1 MEAKSE
7 AAAATTAATV
17 SDAAAQNVAAKPGGG
32 KQKFTKKRGRQQQ
45 TGGATDP
52 LDSSTRKIDNVCS
65 EICALPCESAGG
77 APATAVLGS
86 SQRYFTGLVLRGLMK
101 HEGSDQVLNTHP
113 NGIVVVCLAPSH
125 AVNTSTAAPVR
136 VTFAKQGDR
145 SMAGPV
151 PSGKRKAGALS
162 LAACTVVCEIELA
175 DGSKHPVYA
184 SVAGDLL
191 EVNERLM
198 TEPELLCSAPLGCGY
213 IAVMKPKPAE
223 TESIQRHINRL
234 GVNTL
239 QESAPDGEDG

>member
-1 MEAKSE
+1 M
-7 AAAATTAATV
+7 
-17 SDAAAQNVAAKPGGG
+17 
-32 KQKFTKKRGRQQQ
+32 
-45 TGGATDP
+45 
-52 LDSSTRKIDNVCS
+52 
-65 EICALPCESAGG
+65 
-77 APATAVLGS
+77 
-86 SQRYFTGLVLRGLMK
+86 
-101 HEGSDQVLNTHP
+101 
-113 NGIVVVCLAPSH
+113 
-125 AVNTSTAAPVR
+125 
-136 VTFAKQGDR
+136 QGDR

-151 PSGKRKAGALS
+151 PSGKRKSGALS

-198 TEPELLCSAPLGCGY
+198 TEPELLSSAPVGCGY

-239 QESAPDGEDG
+239 QESAADGEDG